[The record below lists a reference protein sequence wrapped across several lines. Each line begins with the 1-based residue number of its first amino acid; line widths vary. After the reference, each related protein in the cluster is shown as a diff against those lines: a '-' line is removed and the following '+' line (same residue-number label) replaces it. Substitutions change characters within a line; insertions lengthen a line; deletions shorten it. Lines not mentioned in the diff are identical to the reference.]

1 MNTTSYQIISSSVA
15 LEDLVLQELD
25 NDVLTLTLNH
35 PRQFNVMSEA
45 F

>member
-1 MNTTSYQIISSSVA
+1 MTTTEKQINPSSASA
-15 LEDLVLQELD
+15 EDLVLQELD

-35 PRQFNVMSEA
+35 PSQFNVMSEA